1 MMRGEKRLVGYFLA
15 GDPTP
20 GESLDLVLDA
30 VTAGV
35 DILEIGIPS
44 ANPVRDGDIIR
55 RAHRR
60 AMKHGDPAAW
70 LPEYF
75 RRLRAGTAVPVWA
88 MAYRRDFI
96 DNGAY
101 ELYVRERLIDALVIP
116 DMSDGELAALQKRL
130 AAESVDVVR
139 FVNPEMDGRTI
150 AAIASE
156 ARIVYAQMYAGT
168 TGNPFADPAAA
179 GRMMDV
185 LRSSPAM
192 IVAGFG
198 LNSPEK
204 VGRVLASGYDGA
216 VVGSSFVSR
225 IEFGERDSLYRLIAD
240 MKQAAKLESGG

>member
-1 MMRGEKRLVGYFLA
+1 
-15 GDPTP
+15 
-20 GESLDLVLDA
+20 
-30 VTAGV
+30 
-35 DILEIGIPS
+35 
-44 ANPVRDGDIIR
+44 
-55 RAHRR
+55 
-60 AMKHGDPAAW
+60 
-70 LPEYF
+70 
-75 RRLRAGTAVPVWA
+75 
-88 MAYRRDFI
+88 
-96 DNGAY
+96 
-101 ELYVRERLIDALVIP
+101 
-116 DMSDGELAALQKRL
+116 
-130 AAESVDVVR
+130 
-139 FVNPEMDGRTI
+139 
-150 AAIASE
+150 
-156 ARIVYAQMYAGT
+156 MYAGT